1 MYQLITDNNLPI
13 ILCTSWRTHDWKSNF
28 GKPPE
33 MYKLAWP
40 SPAEKMVGKKTGQQ
54 YSTLHLLCLYPA
66 PGNQPLLW
74 LIYSVEPG
82 DNTRLLLSCS
92 HWICHVIMWVF
103 SRVQVS
109 CACLYNYR
117 GFLHYYWHINQTFRR
132 FWCISLLC
140 NSVITNCSVI
150 VVLVWLARCEYTVY
164 LCKQM
169 F

>member
-54 YSTLHLLCLYPA
+54 YSTLHLLWCLYPA
-66 PGNQPLLW
+66 PGNQPLLG
-74 LIYSVEPG
+74 LIYSVESG
-82 DNTRLLLSCS
+82 DYTRLWYPARTCP
-92 HWICHVIMWVF
+92 VIMWVF

-117 GFLHYYWHINQTFRR
+117 CFLHYWRINQTFRR
-132 FWCISLLC
+132 FSCISLLC
-140 NSVITNCSVI
+140 NSVITNCLFI
-150 VVLVWLARCEYTVY
+150 IVLVWLARCECTVH